1 MIGDRNMKRSM
12 ITWIVVGAIALIVI
26 FSAVGSYNRLVTSE
40 TAVDNKAAQID
51 TQLQRRE
58 DVIPNLV
65 NTVKGYAAHEK
76 EVFQAIAD
84 ARSRLAGAGTTE
96 EKSAA
101 NGELETALSRL
112 LVVVENYPNLK
123 ADAQFTRLMDELS
136 GSENR
141 IAVARQDYNNSV
153 TSYNTKIR
161 KFPASIYASVFGF
174 EKKDFFKATEGA
186 ETVPEVQF

>member
-1 MIGDRNMKRSM
+1 MKRST
-12 ITWIVVGAIALIVI
+12 ITWLVVGALVLIVV
-26 FSAVGSYNRLVTSE
+26 FSAVGSYNRLVSSE

-65 NTVKGYAAHEK
+65 STVKGYAAHEK
-76 EVFQAIAD
+76 EVFKAIAD
-84 ARSRLAGAGTTE
+84 ARSKLSGAGSTA
-96 EKSAA
+96 EKAEA
-101 NGELETALSRL
+101 NSQLEGALNRL
-112 LVVVENYPNLK
+112 LVIVENYPNLK

-153 TSYNTKIR
+153 TVYNTRIR
-161 KFPASIYASVFGF
+161 KFPAAIYASVFGF
-174 EKKDFFKATEGA
+174 EKKDFFQATEGA